1 LPQNR
6 PLGTLLFALLT
17 TARDTPRRRTDL
29 EAELL
34 APRHQLLV
42 LQRQRGARRV
52 PLRSTDRLLWVVLSR
67 VWTHWRDALILVK
80 PETVINWQRRGF
92 RCFIAL
98 DERCLL
104 RVVRSY
110 VAYFGSVKEKVAPCP
125 SPLST
130 QMAPPICSTAI
141 LQKGRPSPV
150 SALAGVPRS
159 KCWKRSKIL

>member
-1 LPQNR
+1 MGAWTSR
-6 PLGTLLFALLT
+6 SSTYWKT
-17 TARDTPRRRTDL
+17 TVVSVAVL
-29 EAELL
+29 AMAGAAAAQIAED
-34 APRHQLLV
+34 
-42 LQRQRGARRV
+42 RGALIMRWDSCLIADRNGDIVEV
-52 PLRSTDRLLWVVLSR
+52 P
-67 VWTHWRDALILVK
+67 A
-80 PETVINWQRRGF
+80 N
-92 RCFIAL
+92 
-98 DERCLL
+98 ERCLL